1 MRNASISVVKSAFK
15 VYYFNHLSLIE
26 EPEHIEQREF
36 GYMPFE
42 SGMVRHLSF
51 RSKGDLIATI
61 IRNVPSDLYC
71 SNALYRYPTSDMQ
84 KKEWLGADLIFD
96 IDGKDLHLPCEA
108 THSYSI
114 CGKCDFV
121 STGKYD
127 VCQRCKSGSLDHTSL
142 PCDKC
147 IVALKKE
154 VRRLIDVLTGDL
166 GVDEN
171 SISVYFSG
179 NNGFHIVAT
188 DESFRS
194 LTSEAR
200 SDLVSYLT
208 GTNFMAENIGIRKGK
223 EKSAAG
229 DFMIKFPKSGISYGW
244 RRRVADKL
252 RIDQTS
258 SAKISHIVQRAG
270 GYEGFKVELAK
281 ITKIFGVKAD
291 PQVTMDV
298 HRIFRM
304 PGSINSKSGLTK
316 IRCNDLE
323 SCDPLND
330 ACLLASTEVTVR
342 TKTLS
347 ARLDFKLKGKMFRI
361 KDDTL
366 KLPLFAA
373 VYLICK
379 GLADATT

>member
-1 MRNASISVVKSAFK
+1 
-15 VYYFNHLSLIE
+15 
-26 EPEHIEQREF
+26 
-36 GYMPFE
+36 
-42 SGMVRHLSF
+42 
-51 RSKGDLIATI
+51 
-61 IRNVPSDLYC
+61 
-71 SNALYRYPTSDMQ
+71 
-84 KKEWLGADLIFD
+84 
-96 IDGKDLHLPCEA
+96 
-108 THSYSI
+108 
-114 CGKCDFV
+114 
-121 STGKYD
+121 
-127 VCQRCKSGSLDHTSL
+127 LDHTSL

-154 VRRLIDVLTGDL
+154 VKRLIEVLTGDL

-179 NNGFHIVAT
+179 NNGFHIIAT

-200 SDLVSYLT
+200 SDIVSYLT
-208 GTNFMAENIGIRKGK
+208 GTNFMIENIGIRKGR
-223 EKSAAG
+223 EKSAAS
-229 DFMIKFPKSGISYGW
+229 DFMIKFPKSGLSYGW
-244 RRRVADKL
+244 RRRVADKFG
-252 RIDQTS
+252 IDQTS
-258 SAKISHIVQRAG
+258 SAKLNHIVQRAG
-270 GYEGFKVELAK
+270 GYEGFKNELAK
-281 ITKIFGVKAD
+281 LTKTLGVKAD

-316 IRCNDLE
+316 MRCNNLGT
-323 SCDPLND
+323 CDPLND

-342 TKTLS
+342 MKTL
-347 ARLDFKLKGKMFRI
+347 APMLDFKLKGKMFRI
-361 KDDTL
+361 KDNSL